1 MSGKV
6 DFDYDEF
13 VGMPV
18 KELEEKLAKYVELL
32 KEISRLKGLPT
43 AEYDEDLGK
52 PYLLYPD
59 GRRVY
64 ND

>member
-1 MSGKV
+1 MNNKV
-6 DFDYDEF
+6 DFDYDEY

-18 KELEEKLAKYVELL
+18 KELEEKLSKYVELQ
-32 KEISRLKGLPT
+32 KEINRLKGLPT
-43 AEYDEDLGK
+43 AEYDDATGK

-59 GRRVY
+59 GRREY

>member
-1 MSGKV
+1 MNDKV
-6 DFDYDEF
+6 DFDYDEY

-18 KELEEKLAKYVELL
+18 KEFEKKLAKLVELE
-32 KEISRLKGLPT
+32 KEMARLKGAPT

-59 GRRVY
+59 GRREY
-64 ND
+64 NN